1 MNAMRLAGAAQLLGA
16 DLIGRDGAIGGIS
29 TDSRGLSSGDL
40 FVAIRGERFDGH
52 DFVLMA
58 RDRDACGVMVD
69 HRMAV
74 DLTQIVVPD
83 TRVALGRFAALWL
96 EHVRSCRREP
106 LRLAALTGS
115 NGKTTVKEM
124 LAAILR
130 NCGEVLATRGNL
142 NNEIGLPLTLLRLLE
157 RHDYAVVEMGANH
170 PGEIAYLAGLACP
183 DVALVTN
190 VGPAHLAGFGDLN
203 GVARAKGEI
212 YQGLRPGGAAVINR
226 DEPYASYWKTL
237 VGSGRIIEFGLDQN
251 AEVSG
256 RVLDSSR
263 NRFRLRIDDREIDID
278 LPLPGLHNVRNALG
292 AAAAGFALGAT
303 PETIRAGLERV
314 SPVSGRLQ
322 QLSGRDGS
330 TVVNDTYN
338 ANPASLQAAMNVV
351 GAWQGTRWLVLGDMG
366 ELGSDTAT
374 LHAQAGIQARQA
386 GFERLFALGEHSR
399 EAATAFGANG
409 LHFAGMDE
417 LLESVTGTLAIAG
430 DAPIILV
437 KGSRSMRMERAV
449 AALTTGPDRNSA
461 SGERS

>member
-1 MNAMRLAGAAQLLGA
+1 MRLADAAQLLGA
-16 DLIGRDGAIGGIS
+16 ELIGPDGAIDGIS
-29 TDSRGLSSGDL
+29 TDSRDLSSGDL

-69 HRMAV
+69 HRLAV

-83 TRVALGRFAALWL
+83 TRVALGRFSALWV
-96 EHVRSCRREP
+96 EHVRSCRCAPVRI
-106 LRLAALTGS
+106 AALTGS

-142 NNEIGLPLTLLRLLE
+142 NNEIGLPLTLLRLVE
-157 RHDYAVVEMGANH
+157 GHDYAVVEMGANH

-212 YQGLRPGGAAVINR
+212 YQGLRPDGVAVINR

-237 VGSGRIIEFGLDQN
+237 VGSRRIMEFGLDPN

-256 RVLDSSR
+256 RVLDPSR
-263 NRFRLRIDDREIDID
+263 NRFRLRIDGRDIDIE
-278 LPLPGLHNVRNALG
+278 LSLPGLHNVRNALG
-292 AAAAGFALGAT
+292 AAAASFALGAT

-314 SPVSGRLQ
+314 SPVSGRMQ
-322 QLSGRDGS
+322 QLSGRGGS
-330 TVVNDTYN
+330 TIVNDTYN

-351 GAWQGTRWLVLGDMG
+351 GAWQGARWLVLGDMG
-366 ELGSDTAT
+366 ELGSDTAA

-386 GFERLFALGEHSR
+386 GFERLFALGEQSR
-399 EAATAFGANG
+399 EAAAAFGANG
-409 LHFAGMDE
+409 LHFEGMDE
-417 LLESVTGTLAIAG
+417 LLESVTGTLATAR

-449 AALTTGPDRNSA
+449 AALTIGPDRNSL
-461 SGERS
+461 SGGRS

>member
-1 MNAMRLAGAAQLLGA
+1 
-16 DLIGRDGAIGGIS
+16 
-29 TDSRGLSSGDL
+29 
-40 FVAIRGERFDGH
+40 
-52 DFVLMA
+52 
-58 RDRDACGVMVD
+58 
-69 HRMAV
+69 
-74 DLTQIVVPD
+74 
-83 TRVALGRFAALWL
+83 
-96 EHVRSCRREP
+96 VRI
-106 LRLAALTGS
+106 AALTGS

-142 NNEIGLPLTLLRLLE
+142 NNEIGLPSTLLRLVE
-157 RHDYAVVEMGANH
+157 GHDYAVVEMGANH

-212 YQGLRPGGAAVINR
+212 YQGLRPDGVAVINR

-237 VGSGRIIEFGLDQN
+237 VGSRRSIEFGLDPD

-263 NRFRLRIDDREIDID
+263 NRFRLRIDGRYIDIE

-292 AAAAGFALGAT
+292 AAAASFALGAT
-303 PETIRAGLERV
+303 PESIRAGLEQV

-322 QLSGRDGS
+322 QLSGRGGS

-351 GAWQGTRWLVLGDMG
+351 GAWRGARWLVLGDMG
-366 ELGSDTAT
+366 ELGRETAT

-386 GFERLFALGEHSR
+386 GFERLFALGEYSR
-399 EAATAFGANG
+399 EAAAAFGANG
-409 LHFAGMDE
+409 LHFEAMDE
-417 LLESVTGTLAIAG
+417 LLESVAGTLATAR

-449 AALTTGPDRNSA
+449 AALTTGPDRNST
-461 SGERS
+461 SGER